1 MAGLIGG
8 PMVPDVRSSK
18 RYVDLGS
25 IDDAG
30 VALDDI
36 DVQQPIPA
44 VQAQKL
50 LSAIFPS
57 GTVIFSSHAR
67 DEMREDNITDQDA
80 LNVMRAGRIHAPA
93 EYLDASWRYR
103 VHTELLFVVVPFD
116 SITSVIVVTGWRKK

>member
-1 MAGLIGG
+1 
-8 PMVPDVRSSK
+8 MVPDVRSSK

-67 DEMREDNITDQDA
+67 DEMRE
-80 LNVMRAGRIHAPA
+80 IHAHA